1 MGKIGFKADQ
11 ESLRRKVDE
20 TLEKTIIHKRQ
31 KELAIGRWD
40 FVVFGPSLETGGG
53 AVLRVGVAETM
64 VIQNASIYVASIGSP
79 EVIGHEGMMAIEE
92 LAGEDISDEL
102 RGLEVYHMAPIRP
115 LQIVSKREG
124 ESLDKM
130 RDMVFDE
137 FGDANTAIIETP
149 DEAAWSLSALKYLGE
164 CDDHF
169 PDPLI
174 SQIRSRM
181 RDTSINFTPRPGQ
194 LLH

>member
-1 MGKIGFKADQ
+1 MGKIGFKASQ

-40 FVVFGPSLETGGG
+40 FVVFGPSQKAGGD
-53 AVLRVGVAETM
+53 AVLRIGAAETM

-115 LQIVSKREG
+115 LQVVSKREG
-124 ESLDKM
+124 MSLDKM
-130 RDMVFDE
+130 RDAVFDE

-149 DEAAWSLSALKYLGE
+149 DEAAWSLSVLKYLGE
-164 CDDHF
+164 CDEYF

-174 SQIRSRM
+174 SRIRSRM
-181 RDTSINFTPRPGQ
+181 RDTSISFAPGPDQ